1 MVIMKTRAV
10 RLYGKKDLRLEEFEL
25 PDMQDD
31 EILAEVMT
39 DSLCMSTLKAVDNGA
54 DHKKVPDDV
63 ATHPVILGHE
73 FCGRILKVG
82 AAWKDKYQ
90 EGEHFVIQ
98 PNIGDPRSYAPG
110 YSFPYA
116 GGDATKILFHAQVMK
131 NGSLLPYAGKAWFEG
146 SLVEPLSCVTGA
158 FHTNYHLRNQY
169 SHEHIMGIRNHGNM
183 ALLGATGPM
192 GFLAIDLAI
201 HGDKRPHRLV
211 VTGHTQAKLEL
222 TRQLYPESEAAAYG
236 VELHYV
242 NTRDMDDFSA
252 PLKALL
258 PEGEGFDDVF
268 VFVADKT
275 MSTQAVR
282 CLGKDGCLNFFAGP
296 LDKNFSAEMNFFD
309 VHYNT
314 THLVGNSGGNTD
326 DMKEAISLIEHG
338 TVQANKIV
346 SHIMGLDQVVDSTL
360 QLRSLS
366 AGKKVVYTHFDMPR
380 YSTKEIMKGAMGP
393 ELAALVERHDGFWN
407 AEAEAYLL
415 AHHEAY

>member
-1 MVIMKTRAV
+1 MNIMETRAV
-10 RLYGKKDLRLEEFEL
+10 RLYGKKDLRLERFEL
-25 PDMQDD
+25 PDMRDD

-90 EGEHFVIQ
+90 EGERFVI
-98 PNIGDPRSYAPG
+98 P
-110 YSFPYA
+110 YS

-169 SHEHIMGIRNHGNM
+169 SHEHVMGIRKHGNM

-201 HGDKRPHRLV
+201 HGDKRPRHLV
-211 VTGHTQAKLEL
+211 VTGHTQEKLDL
-222 TRQLYPESEAAAYG
+222 TRRLYPEAEAAAYG

-268 VFVADKT
+268 VFVANKA

-296 LDKNFSAEMNFFD
+296 LDKEFSAEMNFFD

-326 DMKEAISLIEHG
+326 DMKEAISLIERG

-360 QLRSLS
+360 QLRSLP
-366 AGKKVVYTHFDMPR
+366 AGKKVVYTHLDMPR
-380 YSTKEIMKGAMGP
+380 YSMEEIMNGAMGP
-393 ELAALVERHDGFWN
+393 KLAALVEQHDGFWN
-407 AEAEAYLL
+407 ADAEAYLL
-415 AHHEAY
+415 AHHKEY